1 MPTYMKR
8 ALMLTAIALLWST
21 LGAHAHGSWGANWY
35 SNPDSTSTSPTL
47 QVTAYPNPA
56 TNGHIT
62 FKVEG
67 LHGFDE
73 ATLVIRNI
81 LGATIKTCT
90 VNSTSPTQMNIAELP
105 NGLYFYTIEQNG
117 KQIVTKRF
125 MVKQ

>member
-1 MPTYMKR
+1 MKR
-8 ALMLTAIALLWST
+8 ALMLTAIALLWSA
-21 LGAHAHGSWGANWY
+21 LAAHAHGSWGANWY
-35 SNPDSTSTSPTL
+35 ASSADSTSTSTTL

-62 FKVEG
+62 FRVEG
-67 LHGFDE
+67 LQGFDE

-81 LGATIKTCT
+81 LGATIKTTT
-90 VNSTSPTQMNIAELP
+90 VNSTSPIQMNIAELP